1 VNARSEIFTTPSLEG
16 VRLNALHWG
25 DESRPKLVLLHG
37 GGANAHWWDHLAP
50 SLSERFH
57 VVALD
62 FRGHGDSDHPEELA
76 VGAFDG
82 DLRALLEHIG
92 TEEVFLAGH
101 SMGGNVA
108 LRHAATEASTR
119 GLVAIDV
126 SRGAKRQS
134 RRAARLALVL
144 RRTYRSR
151 EEAIAR
157 YRFLPS
163 TTQAS
168 EALRLAIAGNS
179 VRREPDGR
187 FGYKFD
193 PRWFGIPP
201 APKPELARLDCPI
214 LLIRGDQSEMLTRN
228 GARELLAE
236 IPDGRLVEIEG
247 AGHHAHLDRP
257 EQVLSAMES
266 FLVRR
271 L

>member
-1 VNARSEIFTTPSLEG
+1 VNARNEIFTTPSLEG

-50 SLSERFH
+50 SLAEPFH

-62 FRGHGDSDHPEELA
+62 FRGHGDSDHPEELV

-82 DLRALLEHIG
+82 DLRALLEHFG
-92 TEEVFLAGH
+92 TEKVFLAGH

-108 LRHAATEASTR
+108 LRHAAAEPSTR

-126 SRGAKRQS
+126 SRGARRQS
-134 RRAARLALVL
+134 TRVARLALAL
-144 RRTYRSR
+144 RRTYQSR

-163 TTQAS
+163 TTQAN
-168 EALRLAIAGNS
+168 EALRLAIASNS

-193 PRWFGIPP
+193 PRWFTIPP
-201 APKPELARLDCPI
+201 APRPDLARIGCPT
-214 LLIRGDQSEMLTRN
+214 LLIRGDRSELLTRD
-228 GARELLAE
+228 GAGKLLAE

-257 EQVLSAMES
+257 ERVLSAMES
-266 FLVRR
+266 FL
-271 L
+271 LSHL